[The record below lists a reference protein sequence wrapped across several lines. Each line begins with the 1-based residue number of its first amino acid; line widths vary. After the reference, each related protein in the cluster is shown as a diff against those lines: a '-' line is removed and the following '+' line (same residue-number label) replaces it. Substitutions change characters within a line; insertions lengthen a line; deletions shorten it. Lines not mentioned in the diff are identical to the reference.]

1 MESSLTRNHGNS
13 SMSLDRQILQVAR
26 HQHIYSHFAR
36 CMWVP
41 WHSLTSLVSFLALV
55 NGIHQWPIIQ
65 WFLFMLDLDTF
76 ICMTRIVPLGFVAGE
91 DYTLFFMTPPV
102 VAETWLQI
110 YEYTT
115 VPLSAFHIFHYLSA
129 AVQIPPLHITIVLAV
144 TATATFTV
152 TYSPWFSSN
161 NSDLFIA
168 CDLAFTTAVAVTH
181 STIQRNQLHSY
192 CIIHLLCR

>member
-1 MESSLTRNHGNS
+1 MASSLADNHGNS
-13 SMSLDRQILQVAR
+13 SMSLDHQILQVAR

-36 CMWVP
+36 CTWVP
-41 WHSLTSLVSFLALV
+41 WHSLTSLVSCLTLV
-55 NGIHQWPIIQ
+55 NGIHQWPVIQ

-76 ICMTRIVPLGFVAGE
+76 IRMTRIVPLGFVAGE

-129 AVQIPPLHITIVLAV
+129 AVQIPPLHITIVSAV
-144 TATATFTV
+144 TVAVAFTV
-152 TYSPWFSSN
+152 TFLSCSR
-161 NSDLFIA
+161 DILFMI
-168 CDLAFTTAVAVTH
+168 
-181 STIQRNQLHSY
+181 
-192 CIIHLLCR
+192 